1 MRKGLR
7 ENYRIVY
14 KNIKTKETSLFEWND
29 TKDVVSNFIKVE
41 AIYNNP
47 LFIVR
52 SEFKPFAGSKRNW
65 SIVIAGIEG
74 KCYLTYNGMVVYK
87 ELGKVVRVKFEDL
100 FGVGSFERWV
110 RVKEAIALL

>member
-1 MRKGLR
+1 MRK
-7 ENYRIVY
+7 IH
-14 KNIKTKETSLFEWND
+14 
-29 TKDVVSNFIKVE
+29 
-41 AIYNNP
+41 
-47 LFIVR
+47 
-52 SEFKPFAGSKRNW
+52 KPFAGSKRNW
-65 SIVIAGIEG
+65 LIAIPGIEG